1 MAGAA
6 VTGAAAALDFRWITV
21 SFPPRHRGD
30 APFTAVRDA
39 SLAVGAGEFV
49 SVVGPTGCGKSTLLN
64 IAAGLLEPAGGE
76 IRVFDE
82 PLVGLN
88 RQAGYMFQAD
98 ALLPW
103 KTAYENVVLGLEFRG
118 MAEAEKNELGHYWLA
133 KVGLTR
139 AGDRYP
145 HQLSGGMR
153 KRVALA
159 QTLIVDPK
167 IVLMDEPFS
176 ALDIQTRQLMENE
189 LLALWQADRKSV
201 LFITHDLEEAI
212 SLSDR
217 VVVLSAGPETRPIG
231 DFVIDLPRP
240 RDVAEIRLT
249 PAFLELHERIWHAM
263 REEVLKGYAQTNS

>member
-1 MAGAA
+1 
-6 VTGAAAALDFRWITV
+6 VTAALEFDAISV
-21 SFPPRHRGD
+21 SFPARERKG
-30 APFTAVRDA
+30 AAYTAVDRA
-39 SLAVGAGEFV
+39 TLTVGAGEFV

-64 IAAGLLEPAGGE
+64 VAAGLLAPSAGSL
-76 IRVFDE
+76 RVFGQA
-82 PLVGLN
+82 LAGLN
-88 RQAGYMFQAD
+88 RQAGYMFQSD

-103 KTAYENVVLGLEFRG
+103 KSALENVTLGLKFRG
-118 MAEAEKNELGHYWLA
+118 TPPAEAAELGRYWLN
-133 KVGLTR
+133 KVGL
-139 AGDRYP
+139 AHAADRYP
-145 HQLSGGMR
+145 HQLSGGMK

-176 ALDIQTRQLMENE
+176 ALDVQTRQLMENE

-217 VVVLSAGPETRPIG
+217 VVVLSAGPGTRPIG
-231 DFVIDLPRP
+231 DFAIDLPRP

-249 PAFLELHERIWHAM
+249 PAFLQLHERIWHAM
-263 REEVLKGYAQTNS
+263 REEVLKGYAQTNA

>member
-1 MAGAA
+1 MTREERERQAR
-6 VTGAAAALDFRWITV
+6 FK
-21 SFPPRHRGD
+21 
-30 APFTAVRDA
+30 
-39 SLAVGAGEFV
+39 LA
-49 SVVGPTGCGKSTLLN
+49 
-64 IAAGLLEPAGGE
+64 
-76 IRVFDE
+76 
-82 PLVGLN
+82 LVGLDGAFDL
-88 RQAGYMFQAD
+88 Q
-98 ALLPW
+98 
-103 KTAYENVVLGLEFRG
+103 
-118 MAEAEKNELGHYWLA
+118 
-133 KVGLTR
+133 
-139 AGDRYP
+139 P

-217 VVVLSAGPETRPIG
+217 VVVLAAGPETRPIG
-231 DFVIDLPRP
+231 EFAIDLPRP

-249 PAFLELHERIWHAM
+249 PAFLQLHERIWHAM